1 MTPESINASIVAAR
15 LTGHLKA
22 MIDLAIHEEDYNTAI
37 MHLKVLISTYTGNEY
52 NRACDAWLL
61 EFKQDLKKYESLR
74 IKNFKK

>member
-1 MTPESINASIVAAR
+1 
-15 LTGHLKA
+15 
-22 MIDLAIHEEDYNTAI
+22 